1 MNTKVVPFDEQNF
14 QKTFYIVIP
23 TVVFDF
29 LVVSESVSVEVGAV
43 LALNRRFPG
52 FESIHKIGS
61 KSLSKE
67 NVVFS
72 FL

>member
-1 MNTKVVPFDEQNF
+1 M
-14 QKTFYIVIP
+14 IP
-23 TVVFDF
+23 TVVFYF
-29 LVVSESVSVEVGAV
+29 LVVRESVSVEVGAV